1 MASPSP
7 QAPGSMPG
15 GTPDHGRR
23 ARAPRRGAGG
33 RRALVAVGVVATVGV
48 AAGVAVTAGVFDAT
62 ASSCADG
69 RRVLTVAAA
78 PEIAAAV
85 AATAAGQD
93 DDACTDVRVSAAAP
107 ADVAEERA
115 GADGDDALPD
125 VWIPDSSL
133 WLVDGAV
140 GTDESAG
147 SIARSPLVL
156 AVRAPAGSGEP
167 AAPPDLAAALGD
179 GSRRLLL
186 ADPARS
192 AGTRLGL
199 LALQRALAPLADGQE
214 RLGALYRSAEST
226 ADAVDPAATLAAVLG
241 AVPLGVFVPEQA
253 VWSANAGP
261 AGPTAVA
268 VYPPEPTVLDY
279 PYVVLAEH
287 PDARADGARLRA
299 ALLGPRGR
307 AALAGAGF
315 RTPDGTAAATA
326 APPGGVHPEQATDAS
341 VPVREDVDGAVSA
354 FRTVTLGTRL
364 LAVVDVSGS
373 MVLTLPGEPPRRRI
387 ELAVGAATSGLA
399 LYPDDAQVGLWVFA
413 TDLTTTTDHRE
424 LVPIGTLGTRPDGV
438 TGRERMA
445 AGLAGVAVVPDGDT
459 GLHDT
464 VLAAV
469 RSVRE
474 GWDPRRVNSVVLFTD
489 GHDDDADGVALPT
502 LLGLLEEEG
511 RDRPVAVI
519 GIGLGPDADLGALR
533 QIAAVTHG
541 AAYEVHDARMMRDVV
556 ADALASRPCRPGC

>member
-1 MASPSP
+1 V
-7 QAPGSMPG
+7 
-15 GTPDHGRR
+15 
-23 ARAPRRGAGG
+23 
-33 RRALVAVGVVATVGV
+33 ALGVGATVGV
-48 AAGVAVTAGVFDAT
+48 AAAAAASAGVFDAT

-69 RRVLTVAAA
+69 RRTLTVAAA
-78 PEIAAAV
+78 PEVAAAV

-93 DDACTDVRVSAAAP
+93 DTCTEVRVSAAVP
-107 ADVAEERA
+107 ADVAEELA
-115 GADGDDALPD
+115 GGGDARPD

-133 WLVDGAV
+133 WLPEGA
-140 GTDESAG
+140 GRADASAD

-156 AVRAPAGSGEP
+156 AVRAPAGAGGK
-167 AAPPDLAAALGD
+167 AAPHDLAAAVGD

-186 ADPARS
+186 ADPTRS

-199 LALQRALAPLADGQE
+199 VALERALAPLADGQA
-214 RLGALYRSAEST
+214 RLGALYRSAERDD
-226 ADAVDPAATLAAVLG
+226 DAVDPAATLAAVSG
-241 AVPLGVFVPEQA
+241 EVPLGVFVPEQA

-261 AGPTAVA
+261 AGPTVVA

-279 PYVVLAEH
+279 PYVVLAERT
-287 PDARADGARLRA
+287 DARADAARLRA

-307 AALAGAGF
+307 AELAGAGF
-315 RTPDGTAAATA
+315 RTPDGTAAATP
-326 APPGGVHPEQATDAS
+326 APPAGVHPEQAVRAS
-341 VPVREDVDGAVSA
+341 VPVREDVDRAVSA

-399 LYPDDAQVGLWVFA
+399 VYPDDAQVGLWVFA
-413 TDLTTTTDHRE
+413 TDLTATTDHRE

-445 AGLAGVAVVPDGDT
+445 AGLAGVTVVPDGDT
-459 GLHDT
+459 GLYDT

-474 GWDPRRVNSVVLFTD
+474 DWDPRRVNSVVLFSD
-489 GHDDDADGVALPT
+489 GYDEDADGVALPT
-502 LLGLLEEEG
+502 LLRLLEEEG

-541 AAYEVHDARMMRDVV
+541 AAYAVNDARMMRDVV